1 MIKQRLNS
9 VIADQLFAMRLIT
22 LGLRLVNYKSCI
34 YLLNF
39 ITAHALDLLM
49 PVKVR

>member
-1 MIKQRLNS
+1 
-9 VIADQLFAMRLIT
+9 MRLIT
-22 LGLRLVNYKSCI
+22 LGLWLVNLKGSLDKHLYTYTKDI